1 MSYRIMPKII
11 WVSMLIAIYVL
22 IVDMC
27 SSEGSL
33 NQHVKLKH
41 PDYVGVIIQSKS
53 GKNTGDT
60 NSEHNSLV
68 KVIFVLNYYLSNK

>member
-1 MSYRIMPKII
+1 MYCINN
-11 WVSMLIAIYVL
+11 
-22 IVDMC
+22 DMC

-60 NSEHNSLV
+60 NSEHSSLV
-68 KVIFVLNYYLSNK
+68 KVIFMLRYFLSNK